1 MTTPTRSV
9 SPRRAPRALVA
20 VATLVGAAFLAL
32 AGAAPASA
40 HDELLGSSPEPG
52 EVFEASPEAVELTF
66 SNDVIEVGTV
76 VEVVDHH
83 GEPIE
88 TGETV
93 VLGPDVTATLPTDLS
108 GEYQVRWRV
117 VSSDGHP
124 IEGTIDFGVGAGAT
138 GVWASEPPHDDAGAG
153 DDDAGDEA
161 ATTAA
166 ADDGAS
172 GWAVAGFIVAALVI
186 LGLVIVLVV
195 RTTRRRPPGA
205 EGPGA
210 GSSGEQ

>member
-9 SPRRAPRALVA
+9 RPRRARRALA
-20 VATLVGAAFLAL
+20 AAAALMGAAFLAL
-32 AGAAPASA
+32 ASVSPASA
-40 HDELLGSSPEPG
+40 HDELLGSSPAAG
-52 EVFEASPEAVELTF
+52 EVFEAAPEAVELTF

-76 VEVVDHH
+76 IEVVDHH

-88 TGETV
+88 TGATV
-93 VLGPDVTATLPTDLS
+93 VLGPDVTAELPADLS

-124 IEGTIDFGVGAGAT
+124 IEGTIDFGVGADAT
-138 GVWASEPPHDDAGAG
+138 GVWESEAPHDEAGSG
-153 DDDAGDEA
+153 DDEGSDQA
-161 ATTAA
+161 ATTGA
-166 ADDGAS
+166 ADDGAAS

-186 LGLVIVLVV
+186 IGLVIALVV

-205 EGPGA
+205 EGPGTD
-210 GSSGEQ
+210 QQ

>member
-1 MTTPTRSV
+1 MTVLTHPARVRS
-9 SPRRAPRALVA
+9 RRGVA
-20 VATLVGAAFLAL
+20 AAAAVVGGVLLAL
-32 AGAAPASA
+32 ASAMPASA

-52 EVFEASPEAVELTF
+52 EVFETAPEAVELTF

-76 VEVVDHH
+76 IEVVDHH
-83 GEPIE
+83 GEVVE
-88 TGETV
+88 TGATE
-93 VLGPDVTATLPTDLS
+93 VLGPDVTATLPSDLE

-138 GVWASEPPHDDAGAG
+138 GVWESQPPHDDAAAGADTG
-153 DDDAGDEA
+153 SDAA
-161 ATTAA
+161 AT
-166 ADDGAS
+166 DDGAPN
-172 GWAVAGFIVAALVI
+172 GWAIAAFVVGGLVV

-205 EGPGA
+205 SAPGSPDA
-210 GSSGEQ
+210 P

>member
-9 SPRRAPRALVA
+9 RPRRAGHALA
-20 VATLVGAAFLAL
+20 AAAALVGAAFLAL
-32 AGAAPASA
+32 ASVSPASA
-40 HDELLGSSPEPG
+40 HDELLGSSPAAG
-52 EVFEASPEAVELTF
+52 EVFEAAPEAVELTF

-76 VEVVDHH
+76 IEVVDHH
-83 GEPIE
+83 GEVVE

-93 VLGPDVTATLPTDLS
+93 VLGPDVTAELPSDLS

-138 GVWASEPPHDDAGAG
+138 GVWESEAPHDDAGAG
-153 DDDAGDEA
+153 DDDATDEA
-161 ATTAA
+161 TTTA

-172 GWAVAGFIVAALVI
+172 GWAVAGFIVAAVVI
-186 LGLVIVLVV
+186 IGLVIALVV

-205 EGPGA
+205 EGPGTD
-210 GSSGEQ
+210 QQ

>member
-1 MTTPTRSV
+1 MTRQLRPTRL
-9 SPRRAPRALVA
+9 RRAFAAAAA
-20 VATLVGAAFLAL
+20 VVGAAAL
-32 AGAAPASA
+32 SVAAASPALA
-40 HDELLGSSPEPG
+40 HDELLSSSPEPG
-52 EVFEASPEAVELTF
+52 QVFEAAPESVELTF

-83 GEPIE
+83 GEQVDV
-88 TGETV
+88 GETE
-93 VLGPDVTATLPTDLS
+93 VLGPDVSATLPADLT

-138 GVWASEPPHDDAGAG
+138 GVWESEPPHDDAGS
-153 DDDAGDEA
+153 DDEGSDT
-161 ATTAA
+161 ATTT
-166 ADDGAS
+166 ADEDAPD
-172 GWAVAGFIVAALVI
+172 GWAIAAFVVGGLVI

-205 EGPGA
+205 DA
-210 GSSGEQ
+210 S